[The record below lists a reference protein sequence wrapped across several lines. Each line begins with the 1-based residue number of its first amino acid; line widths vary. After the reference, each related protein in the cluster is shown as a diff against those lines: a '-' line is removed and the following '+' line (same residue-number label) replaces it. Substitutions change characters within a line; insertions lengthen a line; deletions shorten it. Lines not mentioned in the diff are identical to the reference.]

1 MGDPNRQFLA
11 ISLMMRS
18 ADLDATRDLNRG
30 GSIEPAW
37 EARATTGADPTGA
50 LIDSR
55 PAA

>member
-18 ADLDATRDLNRG
+18 ADLDATRDLDRG

-37 EARATTGADPTGA
+37 EGRTTTGVDPTAA

-55 PAA
+55 TAA